1 MPLPLNWVTPVSDP
15 QKVQESVILLRTML
29 LPSTAI

>member
-15 QKVQESVILLRTML
+15 QKVQESVIFRSTML
-29 LPSTAI
+29 LPSTAM